1 MPQPVVDLITLKY
14 DMERRRT
21 AVERLDRVRAALRT
35 EEARREQLAAQLR
48 LEQED
53 VERLEGMSFAS
64 FVATLRGL
72 REERLRMEREEYVRA
87 KLGYDTC
94 EEAIRAL
101 TAQMT
106 ELERE
111 IESLQGADERYAA
124 ALSGR
129 EEHLLASDASTRRRL
144 LPLVEELGTLRAAA
158 RELDEAEAAAHAAD
172 AALSHVATLLKKA
185 EAWGTWDLM
194 GGGMIATA
202 IKHDRIEKARGAAQ
216 HAGQALQRLG
226 MELSE
231 ARIEAVELTVD
242 LGDFMGFADFWLDG
256 MIADWFVQ
264 DRIEQA
270 ARRVADAH
278 SAVRTLRERVKADQ
292 VSVRARTEEVEAER
306 RRWLEAPSTATDS
319 TNG

>member
-185 EAWGTWDLM
+185 EAGHVGPD
-194 GGGMIATA
+194 GRR
-202 IKHDRIEKARGAAQ
+202 HDRHRHQARPHREGARRGAACRPGAAT
-216 HAGQALQRLG
+216 AG
-226 MELSE
+226 
-231 ARIEAVELTVD
+231 
-242 LGDFMGFADFWLDG
+242 DG
-256 MIADWFVQ
+256 AFRGT
-264 DRIEQA
+264 DRGRGA
-270 ARRVADAH
+270 YRG
-278 SAVRTLRERVKADQ
+278 
-292 VSVRARTEEVEAER
+292 
-306 RRWLEAPSTATDS
+306 P
-319 TNG
+319 G